1 MYLNWQNRKEDT
13 CVLPKI
19 LADLN
24 KSLGDKGYSQMCSF
38 TGVLLKRPSSTWSI
52 RALDS
57 DRRSGKRA
65 NKQRLPTYK
74 LHVMD
79 DIKLLQH
86 VKAWNLSWKISVAT
100 TRLTLVWW
108 KSEWAGWCSGGIQY
122 TSPVPSSGEG
132 SRERVSRHTAAYD
145 PLDSPTPLWLLP

>member
-1 MYLNWQNRKEDT
+1 MYLNQKSRKSDT
-13 CVLPKI
+13 CVLQNY
-19 LADLN
+19 LANFN

-38 TGVLLKRPSSTWSI
+38 TGVLLKRPLSTWSS

-79 DIKLLQH
+79 DIKVLQH
-86 VKAWNLSWKISVAT
+86 VKAWTLSWKISVAT
-100 TRLTLVWW
+100 TRLTLV
-108 KSEWAGWCSGGIQY
+108 EERMGGMVLAGIQY

-132 SRERVSRHTAAYD
+132 SRERVSRHTAALD